1 MRPFASGVLPNCQY
15 GGTREDHWKSLALR
29 ATKFRIVLK
38 ISRGPSEETDMAYVY
53 EVTLSNGKTCTV
65 TVDAHHDHHTME
77 NFKKILAS
85 AVQGAASGIANA
97 GTAILIA
104 KFVFKGKK

>member
-1 MRPFASGVLPNCQY
+1 
-15 GGTREDHWKSLALR
+15 
-29 ATKFRIVLK
+29 
-38 ISRGPSEETDMAYVY
+38 MANVY

-85 AVQGAASGIANA
+85 AVQGAAGGAANA
-97 GTAILIA
+97 GTAILITR
-104 KFVFKGKK
+104 FFLKGKK